1 MKTSKKGNKITE
13 EKYSKKQIVN
23 SKIFNNNKDLLNA
36 LLNENETY
44 TKNEV
49 YEIIEKF
56 KKGKVK

>member
-1 MKTSKKGNKITE
+1 MKTSKKGNKTTE
-13 EKYSKKQIVN
+13 EKFSKKQIVN